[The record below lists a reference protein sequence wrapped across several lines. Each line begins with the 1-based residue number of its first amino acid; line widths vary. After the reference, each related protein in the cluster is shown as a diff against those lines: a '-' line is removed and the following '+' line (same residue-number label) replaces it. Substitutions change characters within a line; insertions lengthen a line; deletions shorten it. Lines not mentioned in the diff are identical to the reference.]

1 MPVQGIWRHYRLLLF
16 SQLLCVC
23 GQHFGRQGVPL
34 AAVND
39 TPVSSSAGA
48 ADASCQLSVL
58 AAGPSDSSVSAVVVA
73 DVAVLVQATAKKRVD
88 RLEALW
94 PATDTFL
101 PRS

>member
-48 ADASCQLSVL
+48 ADVSCQLSVL
-58 AAGPSDSSVSAVVVA
+58 CVNVGFGLLVLGWWSGRQEFSGWVVSDFARQMV
-73 DVAVLVQATAKKRVD
+73 
-88 RLEALW
+88 EY
-94 PATDTFL
+94 
-101 PRS
+101 